1 MFKDWK
7 MVSVGGELVDEEENG
22 ERLGRIGLG
31 EQGLESQVNE
41 FGIYFRYD
49 WKLLKIFKWEIRY
62 LIYIF

>member
-22 ERLGRIGLG
+22 ERLGRIGPG

-41 FGIYFRYD
+41 FGIHSRYD
-49 WKLLKIFKWEIRY
+49 WKPLKIFKWETRY